1 MSPFANSP
9 TEEWHLTHLLSR
21 SSSPS
26 LACPS
31 PSLDPYQRPRM
42 RDASIKSYMPA
53 FPLGQPLTNF
63 AVAKVIRAGEG
74 AKVKTGE
81 VVYGMEIGELAQFIP

>member
-1 MSPFANSP
+1 
-9 TEEWHLTHLLSR
+9 
-21 SSSPS
+21 
-26 LACPS
+26 
-31 PSLDPYQRPRM
+31 M